1 VYLTKSCDIFEL
13 KNTVKEEIRAITDN
27 MVRGAART
35 LHDRLEQCR
44 WDGGKHLRDMLFK
57 K

>member
-1 VYLTKSCDIFEL
+1 VYHSKPRGIYEL
-13 KNTVKEEIRAITDN
+13 KNTLKEEIRAIPDN
-27 MVRGAART
+27 MVRGAVRT

-44 WDGGKHLRDMLFK
+44 GDDGKHLREVLFK